1 MRIFVRM
8 FEEFPLVVQEVH
20 IRRNV
25 LEIPRKTVTMLRER
39 SFRPVKHKTLLVVVE
54 PGRRS
59 QFAAVKT
66 VYETTRVKRGVEL
79 GDATLQ
85 KPVLDKRRLRG
96 LLRNRYGV
104 VGLQI
109 EKIKRSKLSTRPA
122 RRVLRNPGTY
132 KD

>member
-1 MRIFVRM
+1 MRLL
-8 FEEFPLVVQEVH
+8 EEFPLAVQVVRV
-20 IRRNV
+20 RRNV
-25 LEIPRKTVTMLRER
+25 LEIPRKTVAMFRKR

-85 KPVLDKRRLRG
+85 KPVLDERRLRG

-104 VGLQI
+104 VGLHF
-109 EKIKRSKLSTRPA
+109 EKIKTIK
-122 RRVLRNPGTY
+122 VINPPG
-132 KD
+132 KKGFG